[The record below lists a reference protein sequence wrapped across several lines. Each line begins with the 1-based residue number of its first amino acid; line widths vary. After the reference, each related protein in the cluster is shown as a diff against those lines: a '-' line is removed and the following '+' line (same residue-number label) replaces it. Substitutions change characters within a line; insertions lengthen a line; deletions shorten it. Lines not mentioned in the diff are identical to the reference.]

1 MPLTYHLNTHIKL
14 NVTSLINKRIIIHK
28 PKQIIMKF
36 TTISNAK
43 KQTGLSYLGSINS
56 SAKIIKNRK
65 VSNVNTYVL
74 YLAPANQSGYN
85 VCPYS
90 TKECRLGCLATSGRA
105 KMELNSTKRDNIIQN
120 SRIIKTKLFF
130 EHNEFFMQW
139 LIAEIEAEK
148 RKSEAKGIP
157 FSARLNG
164 TSDIQWEHYKV
175 DNKNIFELFPDVQFY
190 DYTKNYR
197 RMFSTSLYKNYHLTY
212 SYNGKNENECI
223 EVLKNKM
230 NIAII
235 FNVKNVEQFPTHW
248 NGFEVINGDLT
259 DYRPNDGEGVIVGLK
274 WKNIANKDVNERI
287 KNSKFVL
294 QVVNV
299 PRTECT
305 AI

>member
-1 MPLTYHLNTHIKL
+1 
-14 NVTSLINKRIIIHK
+14 
-28 PKQIIMKF
+28 MKF

-56 SAKIIKNRK
+56 SAKILKNRK

-105 KMELNSTKRDNIIQN
+105 RLEKNKVVKPIENA
-120 SRIIKTKLFF
+120 RIKKTKLFF

-148 RKSEAKGIP
+148 KKKKKKGIP
-157 FSARLNG
+157 FSVRLNG

-212 SYNGKNENECI
+212 SYNGYNENECI
-223 EVLKNKM
+223 SVLKNKM
-230 NIAII
+230 NVAII
-235 FNVKNVEQFPTHW
+235 FNVKNVDQFPAQW
-248 NGFEVINGDLT
+248 NGFPVINGDLT
-259 DYRPNDGEGVIVGLK
+259 DYRPLDGEGVIVGLK
-274 WKNIANKDVNERI
+274 WKNIANKEANERI

-299 PRTECT
+299 PV
-305 AI
+305 

>member
-1 MPLTYHLNTHIKL
+1 ME
-14 NVTSLINKRIIIHK
+14 
-28 PKQIIMKF
+28 F

-56 SAKIIKNRK
+56 SAKIEKSKK
-65 VSNVNTYVL
+65 VSNVNTYVI

-85 VCPYS
+85 VCPYA
-90 TKECRLGCLATSGRA
+90 TKECKLGCLATSGRA
-105 KMELNSTKRDNIIQN
+105 RLEKNKEVKTIQN
-120 SRIIKTKLFF
+120 ARINKTKLFF
-130 EHNEFFMQW
+130 EHTDFFMQW

-148 RKSEAKGIP
+148 NKSLKKGIP
-157 FSARLNG
+157 FSVRLNG

-175 DNKNIFELFPDVQFY
+175 GNKNIFELFPEVQFY

-197 RMFSTSLYKNYHLTY
+197 RMFTTSLYKNYHLTY
-212 SYNGKNENECI
+212 SYNGRNENECI
-223 EVLKNKM
+223 EVLKNNM

-235 FNVKNVEQFPTHW
+235 FNVKDVKHFPTHW

-259 DYRPNDGEGVIVGLK
+259 DYRPNDGNGVVVGLK
-274 WKNIANKDVNERI
+274 WKNIANTDVNERI

-299 PRTECT
+299 PKTECP
-305 AI
+305 AV